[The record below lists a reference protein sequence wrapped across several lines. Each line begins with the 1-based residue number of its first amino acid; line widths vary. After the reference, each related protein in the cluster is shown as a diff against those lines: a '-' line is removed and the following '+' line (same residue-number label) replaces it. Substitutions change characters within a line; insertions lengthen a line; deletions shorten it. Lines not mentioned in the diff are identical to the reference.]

1 MGRGASSLAT
11 WKSGIRLRYGWVP
24 LPFFNSSDSCVTS
37 LQPLHYE
44 FSARLR
50 SLDFSLPCLLKG
62 TRGNVMRLRVQEDL
76 HPQRSVQTWRRC
88 SHTDSTSPTN
98 ETLRAENSFQNS
110 WKKKAKVY
118 RTGFKRLKISK
129 PEIWDHADMGLSPAH
144 SNPPHSVI
152 YTI

>member
-1 MGRGASSLAT
+1 MSRPLHFVQGMIAPVWWHEGMGRGASSLAT

-24 LPFFNSSDSCVTS
+24 LLFFNSSDSCVTP

-44 FSARLR
+44 FSSRLR

-76 HPQRSVQTWRRC
+76 HHRGLCRLGEGAAI
-88 SHTDSTSPTN
+88 HSTPPTN

-110 WKKKAKVY
+110 WKKKAKFY

-129 PEIWDHADMGLSPAH
+129 PKI
-144 SNPPHSVI
+144 
-152 YTI
+152 